1 VIGTAGRPPGGQ
13 PACCSRRLQWLAAA
27 ALAVY
32 VPSYAVAYG
41 LANFLV
47 LCNLAVLLAGV
58 GMWTCSRLILSSQ
71 AVAILLVGSAWTV
84 DLLSRLLVG
93 RHLLGGGTA
102 YMWEPQWPLF
112 TRLLSLYHVVLPP
125 LLVLVLRRVGYDRRG
140 YWLQSAIAVA
150 GVSLGRLFGP
160 AVNLNQSYVE
170 PVFGRTWGGAATH
183 VAAVVAFLT
192 LLVYPISHAALVRLC
207 PEPAPTVD
215 DRTAARRGLATGA
228 APRPGTTAR
237 PARRRS
243 ARPRCRWA

>member
-1 VIGTAGRPPGGQ
+1 VTETAFRPAGGL
-13 PACCSRRLQWLAAA
+13 PPHCSRRLQWLAAV

-41 LANFLV
+41 FANFLV
-47 LCNLAVLLAGV
+47 LCNLTVLLVGV
-58 GMWTCSRLILSSQ
+58 GLWTCSRLILSSQ
-71 AVAILLVGSAWTV
+71 AVAILLVGGAWTV
-84 DLLSRLLVG
+84 DLLSRLVVG

-160 AVNLNQSYVE
+160 AVNLNQAYVE
-170 PVFGRTWGGAATH
+170 PVFGRTWGGPATH

-192 LLVYPISHAALVRLC
+192 LLVYPLSHGLLVRLC
-207 PEPAPTVD
+207 E
-215 DRTAARRGLATGA
+215 
-228 APRPGTTAR
+228 APRGGAGGASGEGPDG
-237 PARRRS
+237 S
-243 ARPRCRWA
+243 A